1 MINLRPFEPSLG
13 NGYLIEMDNIY
24 FYNSIHDEWQSYS
37 DNSGEYKDVIYY
49 SYNAHKVLE
58 LIDKNFATLKS
69 IDQKDFDVR
78 YFFIMRRKY

>member
-1 MINLRPFEPSLG
+1 MTDLKPFESSLG
-13 NGYLIEMDNIY
+13 NGYLIDMEGL
-24 FYNSIHDEWQSYS
+24 YNYSAVHETWQKYS

-49 SYNAHKVLE
+49 TYNAHRLLE
-58 LIDKNFATLKS
+58 LINLNFAILES